1 MTEILPGPWA
11 EFSDVWDTLYLG
23 GKEWPGI
30 AKVTVTRANKWDE
43 KKAKGSNNA
52 DRTYT
57 GTEPA
62 KVKIELRFWN
72 AADQYDVL
80 VSECLPIVEPEDE
93 KKRKD
98 PLDISHAVTQARK
111 VAKVTID
118 SVSGPDD
125 NGDQTWTFT
134 IEASEYKAPTVVA
147 GPKGGG
153 GKSKPSPGISCDEL
167 NSQHSY
173 YLSDLANLEVDRRA
187 LAQDL
192 ANAEAMGVFGA
203 AEVIVVQ
210 SKIMSIDNR
219 IEAARANLQN
229 IVATMQQK
237 GCPVPPSSGGGV
249 GP

>member
-62 KVKIELRFWN
+62 KIKIELRFWN

-111 VAKVTID
+111 VAKVTVD

-134 IEASEYKAPTVVA
+134 IEASEYKAPTAVSTS
-147 GPKGGG
+147 G
-153 GKSKPSPGISCDEL
+153 GKGTGGAMTCAQMQQTYSWFAKEL
-167 NSQHSY
+167 QR
-173 YLSDLANLEVDRRA
+173 LGA
-187 LAQDL
+187 LALQYRQQVQAAELLAVFDPGAL
-192 ANAEAMGVFGA
+192 AAAQGLERANAAQIAGNSAGLAKVS
-203 AEVIVVQ
+203 AE
-210 SKIMSIDNR
+210 M
-219 IEAARANLQN
+219 AR
-229 IVATMQQK
+229 K
-237 GCPVPPSSGGGV
+237 GCPLPPSSGGGV

>member
-1 MTEILPGPWA
+1 MSEILPGPWA

-23 GKEWPGI
+23 GREWPGI
-30 AKVTVTRANKWDE
+30 SQVTVTRANKWDE

-57 GTEPA
+57 GADPA
-62 KVKIELRFWN
+62 KVKITVRFWN
-72 AADQYDVL
+72 AADHYDQL

-111 VAKVTID
+111 VSQVTID

-134 IEASEYKAPTVVA
+134 IEATEYRAPTNVSPST
-147 GPKGGG
+147 GKGGG
-153 GKSKPSPGISCDEL
+153 VGTQSCAQLQQTYSFAIKEL
-167 NSQHSY
+167 NRLGQEATRLRGQTIIAEGLALFDPGALQAAQALERANATLISSMNS
-173 YLSDLANLEVDRRA
+173 LLANT
-187 LAQDL
+187 
-192 ANAEAMGVFGA
+192 
-203 AEVIVVQ
+203 I
-210 SKIMSIDNR
+210 
-219 IEAARANLQN
+219 
-229 IVATMQQK
+229 QQMTKK
-237 GCPVPPSSGGGV
+237 GCPLPPSSGGGA